1 MKEVDRLTFLMYSET
16 DEYIQH
22 IAEAKEKLQM
32 AIESHQK
39 TYCSFSGG
47 KDSTVL
53 LWLALQADPTMMV
66 LHIDFGRWLMPR
78 PIYADICKNMKL
90 HGCKN
95 MRIETSDQ
103 WEQAGRRLPSGGIFG
118 KILFGRIEPQ
128 LEREGYD
135 CCLLGLRAEESR
147 KRASRTKDKTWDM
160 ARIDTA
166 YPISHLTWMDV
177 WGCIVS
183 NKLPYLAHYDVQAA
197 IGIGYDR
204 SRISSFF
211 TAGRGMMAV
220 HKTMMPEE
228 LHHYV

>member
-1 MKEVDRLTFLMYSET
+1 MKEIDRLTFLMYSET
-16 DEYIQH
+16 DEYLQH
-22 IAEAKEKLQM
+22 ITEAKEKLQI
-32 AIESHQK
+32 AIDSHRK
-39 TYCSFSGG
+39 TYCAFSGG

-53 LWLALQADPTMMV
+53 LWLTLQADPSMMV
-66 LHIDFGRWLMPR
+66 LFLDMGRWYMPR
-78 PIYADICKNMKL
+78 EIQKAIVENATMQGTTLRVESSEMWEKL
-90 HGCKN
+90 
-95 MRIETSDQ
+95 
-103 WEQAGRRLPSGGIFG
+103 RRNSNNFFG
-118 KILFGRIEPQ
+118 KVLFGRIEPQ

-147 KRASRTKDKTWDM
+147 KRASRTKDKAWDL

-166 YPISHLTWMDV
+166 YPISHLTYMDV

-183 NKLPYLAHYDVQAA
+183 EGLPYLKHYDDQAA

-220 HKTMMPEE
+220 HKTMLPEE
-228 LHHYV
+228 LHQYI